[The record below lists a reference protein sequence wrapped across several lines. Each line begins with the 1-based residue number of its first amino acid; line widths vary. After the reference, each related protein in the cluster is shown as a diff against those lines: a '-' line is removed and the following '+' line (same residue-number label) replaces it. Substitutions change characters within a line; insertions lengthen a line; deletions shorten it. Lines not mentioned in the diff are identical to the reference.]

1 MHSFGSPSIKS
12 YCDSI
17 VFMTPYASY
26 SKRNKGYKRVV
37 KLRLIQSK
45 SILILFLFFPVSSVL
60 ALPHPCGTAAGYQK
74 SYQKHS
80 LCFLHFDQSKVN
92 SKETISA
99 SVSLAKFIQKKKKKK
114 DNFYYLKRIHGLWNF
129 HIWHCRKYPVIS
141 PHSDIHM
148 IGGVFSLVVDVVP
161 MQTLKVYSFFEG
173 KFCESSSSNQ
183 RHTDLGLK
191 K

>member
-1 MHSFGSPSIKS
+1 MHCFGSPSIKS

-17 VFMTPYASY
+17 IFMTPYALY
-26 SKRNKGYKRVV
+26 LKRNKGYKRVV

-92 SKETISA
+92 SKETVSA
-99 SVSLAKFIQKKKKKK
+99 SVSFAKYIQKKKKKRQ
-114 DNFYYLKRIHGLWNF
+114 FLLLETHTW
-129 HIWHCRKYPVIS
+129 
-141 PHSDIHM
+141 
-148 IGGVFSLVVDVVP
+148 
-161 MQTLKVYSFFEG
+161 TLKFSYMTLQKIPSDQSSFRYSYDRWSLLSG
-173 KFCESSSSNQ
+173 GGYGTYANS
-183 RHTDLGLK
+183 
-191 K
+191 